1 MSTDNRLKQIHSF
14 GQSIWYD
21 GLVSVE
27 QFKKLIETDGIR
39 GATTNPAIFE
49 KAIAS
54 GQSDAVIRSSEAS
67 LSEEEIFKAIAIK
80 TVQEICDL
88 FLPLYEQTGGEDGFV
103 SIEVSPFLANSF
115 HRTVEEGRE
124 LWQKVA
130 RKNAMIKV
138 PATRAGVKAVEEL
151 ITDGIN
157 VNVTLIFSIERYRQ
171 VMSAY
176 LAGLENRAIEKKSIS
191 GISSVASFFVSRLDS
206 AVDPILEKSGQ
217 KNLAGKVA
225 VANSKAAYAEFKAV
239 FETARYRKLEMFG
252 AKIQRPLWASTGT
265 KNPSYS
271 DVLYVE
277 SLIGPQS
284 VNTMPPATLDA
295 FRDHGNPASRIEEG
309 VEESLEILVEL
320 PKHGIDLLKVTEELE
335 KAGVEA
341 FADAHRKIIEAVQR
355 KRQ

>member
-1 MSTDNRLKQIHSF
+1 M
-14 GQSIWYD
+14 
-21 GLVSVE
+21 
-27 QFKKLIETDGIR
+27 
-39 GATTNPAIFE
+39 
-49 KAIAS
+49 
-54 GQSDAVIRSSEAS
+54 
-67 LSEEEIFKAIAIK
+67 
-80 TVQEICDL
+80 
-88 FLPLYEQTGGEDGFV
+88 
-103 SIEVSPFLANSF
+103 
-115 HRTVEEGRE
+115 
-124 LWQKVA
+124 
-130 RKNAMIKV
+130 
-138 PATRAGVKAVEEL
+138 
-151 ITDGIN
+151 
-157 VNVTLIFSIERYRQ
+157 
-171 VMSAY
+171 
-176 LAGLENRAIEKKSIS
+176 
-191 GISSVASFFVSRLDS
+191 
-206 AVDPILEKSGQ
+206 
-217 KNLAGKVA
+217 AGKVA